1 MVVATTMSATNV
13 FSAVPDRT
21 LDAFCLTTTSTR
33 LGSKL
38 KRGELRRTIDA
49 RGVLLGRELG
59 ANDIYYHLTKY
70 SQVIVDMTTPV
81 RGCNKPDGSSLQY
94 DLSEVRNVTTNAS
107 TKGAFEAKILIDVMN
122 ELEGKCVNMVAQ
134 CKSQYPSF
142 TKQEE
147 KQWITSIDQDNKIVL
162 AHTIENADFPIL
174 FNTPRMC
181 DPGISESKNWS
192 LQNYIETRLYLYIYK
207 YKNKNIMPRNNS
219 RCSKKYIFDF
229 RPFTFSMS
237 LGNRRI
243 YVNQWIEPSSA
254 KKGFQPKTSF
264 SLKHGAPV
272 KVPST
277 SEIFK
282 LMIQEFQTRRL
293 GKEGT
298 SAFREKGGLSLNLGN
313 KTYNDFINFLK
324 AYDGIGF
331 DDIPPKNGS
340 AIQNIVLTDD
350 VIRMLYFDLIHD
362 KVVKSSEKFEDFKN
376 KLVKEFNAFKGD
388 VIQVGAPGKTVV
400 GASYARFGSILN
412 KTRNNRG
419 QPRNSMIIQGSKR
432 KRNGETTNVI
442 IKQIPALFKTFGD
455 LAQFLYAAKYNT
467 FVASGDRI
475 GIAAGMYI
483 CAKLNLPVKCMI
495 EDSVTGFV
503 VYTNPPPF
511 DYKTRG
517 PCTQNVTSAM
527 SCLRNANTKVNSKFI
542 ENGIMNTLNSTAK
555 QVVQELERTKPRIFA
570 RTLNSAVVPH
580 LLATNNGKRT
590 VMKQINQI
598 NKNQKKTQPVR
609 NYLNAII
616 NNRNVTRAQNVKRE
630 ALEIKSKL
638 FPNNASETRNGTSI
652 SPVKI
657 NPKTNLRNFLNSGN
671 LNRLTNNNKNQFVAM
686 LNQKGSNLNSIK
698 KNASNLHRVRVFNSE
713 INKKKL
719 SPNQYNNF
727 VRRIKNNGNLQN
739 IIYEAKQ
746 KAPRNFITQS
756 GRISKKRRM
765 NNY

>member
-1 MVVATTMSATNV
+1 
-13 FSAVPDRT
+13 
-21 LDAFCLTTTSTR
+21 
-33 LGSKL
+33 
-38 KRGELRRTIDA
+38 
-49 RGVLLGRELG
+49 
-59 ANDIYYHLTKY
+59 
-70 SQVIVDMTTPV
+70 MTTPV

-94 DLSEVRNVTTNAS
+94 DISSVRNVTTNAS
-107 TKGAFEAKILIDVMN
+107 TKSGFEAKILIDVMN
-122 ELEGKCVNMVAQ
+122 ELEGKCINMVAQ

-147 KQWITSIDQDNKIVL
+147 NQWITSIDQDNKIVL

-207 YKNKNIMPRNNS
+207 YKNKPVQPRNNS

-237 LGNRRI
+237 LGNKRI
-243 YVNQWIEPSSA
+243 YVNQWIEQSSA

-264 SLKHGAPV
+264 SLKPGPPQT
-272 KVPST
+272 VPST
-277 SEIFK
+277 YEIFK
-282 LMIQEFQTRRL
+282 LMIQEFQTRKL

-298 SAFREKGGLSLNLGN
+298 AAFRNKGGLSLNLGN
-313 KTYNDFINFLK
+313 KTYDDFISFLK

-331 DDIPPKNGS
+331 DVIPPRNS
-340 AIQNIVLTDD
+340 SVIQNIEMTEDVLR
-350 VIRMLYFDLIHD
+350 ILYFDLIHD

-376 KLVKEFNAFKGD
+376 KFIEEFRVFSSD
-388 VIQVGAPGKTVV
+388 VIQAGAPGKTVV
-400 GASYARFGSILN
+400 GASYAKFGSILN
-412 KTRNNRG
+412 KKRNNQGR
-419 QPRNSMIIQGSKR
+419 PINSIIVQKR
-432 KRNGETTNVI
+432 KRKSANNNNNNGTTNANL
-442 IKQIPALFKTFGD
+442 KQIPALFKTFGD

-511 DYKTRG
+511 AYKTRG

-570 RTLNSAVVPH
+570 RTLNSAAVPQ

-590 VMKQINQI
+590 VMTQINRIKQNTI
-598 NKNQKKTQPVR
+598 NTQQAK

-616 NNRNVTRAQNVKRE
+616 NNRNLTRAQNVKQK
-630 ALEIKSKL
+630 ALEIKSTL
-638 FPNNASETRNGTSI
+638 FPNNRTTRAGTGL
-652 SPVKI
+652 SPVK
-657 NPKTNLRNFLNSGN
+657 
-671 LNRLTNNNKNQFVAM
+671 LTNNQQNFMKFMNDFGVFSFEQKNAYMKSYNNRAVNKKSLRSRITRDSYKTRIRKIQGLNNSQRSNFNRKINTATNM
-686 LNQKGSNLNSIK
+686 SELKQLLNQAIAKAKAIQE
-698 KNASNLHRVRVFNSE
+698 R
-713 INKKKL
+713 
-719 SPNQYNNF
+719 NQ
-727 VRRIKNNGNLQN
+727 R
-739 IIYEAKQ
+739 AQ
-746 KAPRNFITQS
+746 KRFKVSTPI
-756 GRISKKRRM
+756 M
-765 NNY
+765 NR

>member
-1 MVVATTMSATNV
+1 
-13 FSAVPDRT
+13 
-21 LDAFCLTTTSTR
+21 
-33 LGSKL
+33 
-38 KRGELRRTIDA
+38 
-49 RGVLLGRELG
+49 
-59 ANDIYYHLTKY
+59 
-70 SQVIVDMTTPV
+70 MTTPV

-94 DLSEVRNVTTNAS
+94 DLSAVRNVTTNAS

-134 CKSQYPSF
+134 CKSQYPYFDKS
-142 TKQEE
+142 QEKE
-147 KQWITSIDQDNKIVL
+147 WITSIDQDNKIVL

-207 YKNKNIMPRNNS
+207 YKNKNIRPRNNS

-229 RPFTFSMS
+229 RPFTFSMT
-237 LGNRRI
+237 LRGKRI
-243 YVNQWIEPSSA
+243 YVNQWIEVSSA

-264 SLKHGAPV
+264 SLKPGAPV

-313 KTYNDFINFLK
+313 KTYDDFINFLK

-331 DDIPPKNGS
+331 DGIPPKNGS

-362 KVVKSSEKFEDFKN
+362 KVVKSSEKFEEFKN
-376 KLVKEFNAFKGD
+376 KLIKEFDAFKGD
-388 VIQVGAPGKTVV
+388 VEQAGAPGKTVV
-400 GASYARFGSILN
+400 GTSYARFGSILN
-412 KTRNNRG
+412 KKRNNG
-419 QPRNSMIIQGSKR
+419 AN
-432 KRNGETTNVI
+432 

-455 LAQFLYAAKYNT
+455 LAQFLYAGKYGT

-483 CAKLNLPVKCMI
+483 GAKMNLPIKCMI

-503 VYTNPPPF
+503 VYTNPPSF
-511 DYKTRG
+511 QYRTRG
-517 PCTQNVTSAM
+517 PCTQNVSSAM
-527 SCLRNANTKVNSKFI
+527 ACLRNANTKVNSKFI
-542 ENGIMNTLNSTAK
+542 ESRIMNTLNNTAK

-570 RTLNSAVVPH
+570 RTLNSAVVPQ

-590 VMKQINQI
+590 VMTQINRI
-598 NKNQKKTQPVR
+598 NRNQTKTQSAR

-616 NNRNVTRAQNVKRE
+616 KNRNQTRAQNVKQK
-630 ALEIKSKL
+630 ALGVKSKL
-638 FPNNASETRNGTSI
+638 FPNNASATRAGTSI
-652 SPVKI
+652 SPVK
-657 NPKTNLRNFLNSGN
+657 
-671 LNRLTNNNKNQFVAM
+671 LTNNQQTFMNFMNSFRVFSSEQKKRYMNSYNNSAVNKNSLRRKVM
-686 LNQKGSNLNSIK
+686 RDSYKVRIRSMVGLNNSQKAKYNTFINGATNTNKLNEIFTQAK
-698 KNASNLHRVRVFNSE
+698 ASNNRALRVANRANRA
-713 INKKKL
+713 N
-719 SPNQYNNF
+719 
-727 VRRIKNNGNLQN
+727 
-739 IIYEAKQ
+739 
-746 KAPRNFITQS
+746 T
-756 GRISKKRRM
+756 KRQRT
-765 NNY
+765 

>member
-1 MVVATTMSATNV
+1 
-13 FSAVPDRT
+13 
-21 LDAFCLTTTSTR
+21 
-33 LGSKL
+33 
-38 KRGELRRTIDA
+38 
-49 RGVLLGRELG
+49 
-59 ANDIYYHLTKY
+59 
-70 SQVIVDMTTPV
+70 MTTPV

-94 DLSEVRNVTTNAS
+94 DLSAVRNVTTNAS

-134 CKSQYPSF
+134 CKSQYPYFDKSR
-142 TKQEE
+142 ERE
-147 KQWITSIDQDNKIVL
+147 WITSIDQDNKIVL

-207 YKNKNIMPRNNS
+207 YKNKNIRPRNNS

-229 RPFTFSMS
+229 RPFTFSMT
-237 LGNRRI
+237 LGGKKI
-243 YVNQWIEPSSA
+243 YVNQWIEASSA

-264 SLKHGAPV
+264 SLKPGAPV

-313 KTYNDFINFLK
+313 KTYDDFINFLK

-331 DDIPPKNGS
+331 DGIPPKNGS

-362 KVVKSSEKFEDFKN
+362 KVVNKSQKFEEFKTN
-376 KLVKEFNAFKGD
+376 FEQEFSGFSSD

-400 GASYARFGSILN
+400 GASYAKFGSILN
-412 KTRNNRG
+412 KRRN
-419 QPRNSMIIQGSKR
+419 I
-432 KRNGETTNVI
+432 NGNN

-455 LAQFLYAAKYNT
+455 LAQFLYAAKHNT

-511 DYKTRG
+511 AYKTRG

-555 QVVQELERTKPRIFA
+555 QVVQELESTKPRIFA
-570 RTLNSAVVPH
+570 RTLNSAAVPQ
-580 LLATNNGKRT
+580 LLATNNGKRI
-590 VMKQINQI
+590 VMKQINRI
-598 NKNQKKTQPVR
+598 NKNQKKTQPIR

-638 FPNNASETRNGTSI
+638 FPNNASATRNGTSI
-652 SPVKI
+652 SPVK
-657 NPKTNLRNFLNSGN
+657 
-671 LNRLTNNNKNQFVAM
+671 LTNNQQKFMNFMNSFRVFSSEQKKRYMNSFNNSAVNKNSLRSKIRRDSYKVRIRSMAGLNNRQKANYNQGINAATTINK
-686 LNQKGSNLNSIK
+686 LNQIITR
-698 KNASNLHRVRVFNSE
+698 ASSSSKRALRVANRAN
-713 INKKKL
+713 IQ
-719 SPNQYNNF
+719 PNNQRNP
-727 VRRIKNNGNLQN
+727 
-739 IIYEAKQ
+739 KQ
-746 KAPRNFITQS
+746 RKITA
-756 GRISKKRRM
+756 
-765 NNY
+765 

>member
-1 MVVATTMSATNV
+1 
-13 FSAVPDRT
+13 
-21 LDAFCLTTTSTR
+21 
-33 LGSKL
+33 
-38 KRGELRRTIDA
+38 
-49 RGVLLGRELG
+49 
-59 ANDIYYHLTKY
+59 
-70 SQVIVDMTTPV
+70 MTTPV
-81 RGCNKPDGSSLQY
+81 RGCNKPDGSSLHY
-94 DLSEVRNVTTNAS
+94 DLSAVRNVTTNAS

-134 CKSQYPSF
+134 CKSQYPYFDKS
-142 TKQEE
+142 QERE
-147 KQWITSIDQDNKIVL
+147 WITSIDQDNKIVL

-207 YKNKNIMPRNNS
+207 YKNKNIRPRNNS

-229 RPFTFSMS
+229 RPFTFSMT
-237 LGNRRI
+237 LGGRRI
-243 YVNQWIEPSSA
+243 YVNQWIEASSA

-264 SLKHGAPV
+264 SLKPGAPV

-298 SAFREKGGLSLNLGN
+298 SAFRNKGGLSLNLGN
-313 KTYNDFINFLK
+313 KTYDDFINFLK

-331 DDIPPKNGS
+331 DGISPRNSSG
-340 AIQNIVLTDD
+340 IQNIVLTDD

-376 KLVKEFNAFKGD
+376 KLIKEFKAFKGD
-388 VIQVGAPGKTVV
+388 VEQVGAPGKTVV
-400 GASYARFGSILN
+400 GASYAKFGSILN
-412 KTRNNRG
+412 KRRN
-419 QPRNSMIIQGSKR
+419 I
-432 KRNGETTNVI
+432 NGNN

-511 DYKTRG
+511 AYKTRG

-555 QVVQELERTKPRIFA
+555 QVVQELESTKPRIFA
-570 RTLNSAVVPH
+570 RTLNSAAVPQ
-580 LLATNNGKRT
+580 LLATNNGKRI
-590 VMKQINQI
+590 VMKQINRI

-652 SPVKI
+652 SPVK
-657 NPKTNLRNFLNSGN
+657 
-671 LNRLTNNNKNQFVAM
+671 LTNKQQTFMNFMNSFRVFSSEQKKRYMNSFNNSAVNKNSLRSKIRRDSYKVRIRSMAG
-686 LNQKGSNLNSIK
+686 LNNRQKANYNQGI
-698 KNASNLHRVRVFNSE
+698 NAATT
-713 INKKKL
+713 INKLNAIFTQAKAI
-719 SPNQYNNF
+719 NN
-727 VRRIKNNGNLQN
+727 RATR
-739 IIYEAKQ
+739 AKRQ
-746 KAPRNFITQS
+746 RTN
-756 GRISKKRRM
+756 
-765 NNY
+765 

>member
-1 MVVATTMSATNV
+1 
-13 FSAVPDRT
+13 
-21 LDAFCLTTTSTR
+21 
-33 LGSKL
+33 
-38 KRGELRRTIDA
+38 
-49 RGVLLGRELG
+49 
-59 ANDIYYHLTKY
+59 
-70 SQVIVDMTTPV
+70 MTTPV

-94 DLSEVRNVTTNAS
+94 DLSSVRNVTTNAS
-107 TKGAFEAKILIDVMN
+107 TKSGFEAKILIDVMN
-122 ELEGKCVNMVAQ
+122 ELEGKCINMVAQ
-134 CKSQYPSF
+134 CKSHYPSF
-142 TKQEE
+142 TKEAE
-147 KQWITSIDQDNKIVL
+147 NQWITSIDQDNKIVL

-207 YKNKNIMPRNNS
+207 YKNKSIQPRNSS

-237 LGNRRI
+237 LGNKRI

-264 SLKHGAPV
+264 SLKAGPPQTV
-272 KVPST
+272 RST
-277 SEIFK
+277 YEIFK
-282 LMIQEFQTRRL
+282 LMIQEFQTRKL

-298 SAFREKGGLSLNLGN
+298 AAFRNKGGLSLNLGN
-313 KTYNDFINFLK
+313 KTYDDFINFLK

-331 DDIPPKNGS
+331 DGIPPKNGS
-340 AIQNIVLTDD
+340 VIQNIEMTEDVLR
-350 VIRMLYFDLIHD
+350 ILYFDLIHD

-376 KLVKEFNAFKGD
+376 KFVEEFNAFKGD
-388 VIQVGAPGKTVV
+388 VEQVGAPGKTVV
-400 GASYARFGSILN
+400 GASYAKFGSILN
-412 KTRNNRG
+412 KRRNNQGR
-419 QPRNSMIIQGSKR
+419 PINSIIVQKKKR
-432 KRNGETTNVI
+432 KRANNNNNNNNNGTTNANL
-442 IKQIPALFKTFGD
+442 KQIPALFKTFGD

-475 GIAAGMYI
+475 GIAAGLYI
-483 CAKLNLPVKCMI
+483 CSKLNLPVKCMI

-570 RTLNSAVVPH
+570 RTLNSAAVPS

-590 VMKQINQI
+590 VMTQINRIKQNTI
-598 NKNQKKTQPVR
+598 KTQAAK

-616 NNRNVTRAQNVKRE
+616 NNRNATRAQNVKQK
-630 ALEIKSKL
+630 ALEIKSTL
-638 FPNNASETRNGTSI
+638 FPNNRTTRAGTGL
-652 SPVKI
+652 SPVK
-657 NPKTNLRNFLNSGN
+657 
-671 LNRLTNNNKNQFVAM
+671 LTNNQQTFMNFMNEFRVFSPEQKRAYMKSYNNPAINKNSLRSKVSRDSYKIRIGKMQG
-686 LNQKGSNLNSIK
+686 LNNRQRSNFNRKINTATKMTELNALLKEANVIQQRYLRAQK
-698 KNASNLHRVRVFNSE
+698 R
-713 INKKKL
+713 
-719 SPNQYNNF
+719 P
-727 VRRIKNNGNLQN
+727 
-739 IIYEAKQ
+739 
-746 KAPRNFITQS
+746 
-756 GRISKKRRM
+756 
-765 NNY
+765 

>member
-1 MVVATTMSATNV
+1 
-13 FSAVPDRT
+13 
-21 LDAFCLTTTSTR
+21 
-33 LGSKL
+33 
-38 KRGELRRTIDA
+38 
-49 RGVLLGRELG
+49 
-59 ANDIYYHLTKY
+59 
-70 SQVIVDMTTPV
+70 MTTPV

-94 DLSEVRNVTTNAS
+94 DLSAVRNVTTNAS

-134 CKSQYPSF
+134 CKSQYPYFDKS
-142 TKQEE
+142 QEKE
-147 KQWITSIDQDNKIVL
+147 WITSIDQDNKIVL

-207 YKNKNIMPRNNS
+207 YRNKNIRPRNNS

-229 RPFTFSMS
+229 RPFTFSMT
-237 LGNRRI
+237 LGGKRI
-243 YVNQWIEPSSA
+243 YVNQWIEASSA

-264 SLKHGAPV
+264 SLKPGAPV

-313 KTYNDFINFLK
+313 KTYDDFINFLK

-331 DDIPPKNGS
+331 DGIPPKNGS

-362 KVVKSSEKFEDFKN
+362 EVVKKSQKFEEFKT
-376 KLVKEFNAFKGD
+376 KFEQEFSGFSSD

-419 QPRNSMIIQGSKR
+419 QPINSIIVQKKKR
-432 KRNGETTNVI
+432 KRNDDNNDETTNANL
-442 IKQIPALFKTFGD
+442 KQIPALFKTFGD
-455 LAQFLYAAKYNT
+455 LAQFLYAGKYGT

-475 GIAAGMYI
+475 GIATGMYI
-483 CAKLNLPVKCMI
+483 GAKMNLPIKCMI

-511 DYKTRG
+511 QYRTRG
-517 PCTQNVTSAM
+517 PCTQNVSSAM
-527 SCLRNANTKVNSKFI
+527 ACLSNASTKVNSKFI
-542 ENGIMNTLNSTAK
+542 ESRIMNTLNSTAK

-570 RTLNSAVVPH
+570 RTLDSAAVPQ

-590 VMKQINQI
+590 VMTQINRI
-598 NKNQKKTQPVR
+598 NKNQTKTQSAR
-609 NYLNAII
+609 NYLNTII
-616 NNRNVTRAQNVKRE
+616 SNRNGTRALNVKQK
-630 ALEIKSKL
+630 ALDVKSRL
-638 FPNNASETRNGTSI
+638 FPNNRMTRAGTSI
-652 SPVKI
+652 SPVK
-657 NPKTNLRNFLNSGN
+657 
-671 LNRLTNNNKNQFVAM
+671 LTNNQQTFMNFMNSFRVFSSEQKKRYMNSYNNSVVNKNSLRRKVTRDSYKVRIRSM
-686 LNQKGSNLNSIK
+686 VGLNNS
-698 KNASNLHRVRVFNSE
+698 
-713 INKKKL
+713 
-719 SPNQYNNF
+719 
-727 VRRIKNNGNLQN
+727 
-739 IIYEAKQ
+739 Q
-746 KAPRNFITQS
+746 KAKYNTFINGATNTNKLNAIFTQAKAINN
-756 GRISKKRRM
+756 RAMRAKRQRT
-765 NNY
+765 

>member
-1 MVVATTMSATNV
+1 
-13 FSAVPDRT
+13 
-21 LDAFCLTTTSTR
+21 
-33 LGSKL
+33 
-38 KRGELRRTIDA
+38 
-49 RGVLLGRELG
+49 
-59 ANDIYYHLTKY
+59 
-70 SQVIVDMTTPV
+70 MTTPV

-94 DLSEVRNVTTNAS
+94 DLSTVRNVTTNAS

-134 CKSQYPSF
+134 CKSQYPYFDKS
-142 TKQEE
+142 QERE
-147 KQWITSIDQDNKIVL
+147 WITSIDQDNKIVL

-207 YKNKNIMPRNNS
+207 YKNKNIRPRNNS

-229 RPFTFSMS
+229 RPFTFSMT
-237 LGNRRI
+237 LGGRRI
-243 YVNQWIEPSSA
+243 YVNQWIEASSA

-264 SLKHGAPV
+264 SLKPGAPV

-298 SAFREKGGLSLNLGN
+298 SAFRNKGGLSLNLGN
-313 KTYNDFINFLK
+313 KTYDDFINFLK

-331 DDIPPKNGS
+331 DGISPRNSSG
-340 AIQNIVLTDD
+340 IQNIVLTDD

-376 KLVKEFNAFKGD
+376 KLIKEFKAFKGD
-388 VIQVGAPGKTVV
+388 VEQVGAPGKTVV
-400 GASYARFGSILN
+400 GASYAKFGSILN
-412 KTRNNRG
+412 KRRN
-419 QPRNSMIIQGSKR
+419 I
-432 KRNGETTNVI
+432 NGNN

-511 DYKTRG
+511 AYKTRG

-555 QVVQELERTKPRIFA
+555 QVVQELESTKPRIFA
-570 RTLNSAVVPH
+570 RTLNSAAVPQ
-580 LLATNNGKRT
+580 LLATNNGKRI
-590 VMKQINQI
+590 VMKQINRI

-652 SPVKI
+652 SPVK
-657 NPKTNLRNFLNSGN
+657 
-671 LNRLTNNNKNQFVAM
+671 LTNKQQTFMNFMNSFRVFSSEQKKRYMNSFNNSAVNKNSLRSKIRRDSYKVRIRSMAG
-686 LNQKGSNLNSIK
+686 LNNRQKANYNKGI
-698 KNASNLHRVRVFNSE
+698 NAATT
-713 INKKKL
+713 INKLNAIFTQAKAI
-719 SPNQYNNF
+719 NN
-727 VRRIKNNGNLQN
+727 RATR
-739 IIYEAKQ
+739 AKRQ
-746 KAPRNFITQS
+746 RTN
-756 GRISKKRRM
+756 
-765 NNY
+765 

>member
-1 MVVATTMSATNV
+1 
-13 FSAVPDRT
+13 
-21 LDAFCLTTTSTR
+21 
-33 LGSKL
+33 
-38 KRGELRRTIDA
+38 
-49 RGVLLGRELG
+49 
-59 ANDIYYHLTKY
+59 
-70 SQVIVDMTTPV
+70 MTTPV
-81 RGCNKPDGSSLQY
+81 RDCNKPDGSSLQY
-94 DLSEVRNVTTNAS
+94 DISSVRNVTNNAS
-107 TKGAFEAKILIDVMN
+107 AKSGFEAKILIDVMN
-122 ELEGKCVNMVAQ
+122 ELEGKCINMVAQ

-142 TKQEE
+142 TKDTEN
-147 KQWITSIDQDNKIVL
+147 QWITSIDQDNKIVL

-207 YKNKNIMPRNNS
+207 YKNKAIQSRNNS

-229 RPFTFSMS
+229 RPFTFSMT
-237 LGNRRI
+237 LGGKKI
-243 YVNQWIEPSSA
+243 YVNQWIEASSA

-264 SLKHGAPV
+264 SLKPGAPV

-277 SEIFK
+277 SEIFE
-282 LMIQEFQTRRL
+282 LMIQEFQTRKL

-298 SAFREKGGLSLNLGN
+298 AAFRNKGGLSLNLGN
-313 KTYNDFINFLK
+313 KTYDDFINFLK

-331 DDIPPKNGS
+331 DGISPRNSSG
-340 AIQNIVLTDD
+340 IQNIVLTDD

-376 KLVKEFNAFKGD
+376 KLIKEFKAFKED
-388 VIQVGAPGKTVV
+388 VEQVGAPGKTVV
-400 GASYARFGSILN
+400 GASYAKFGSILN
-412 KTRNNRG
+412 KRRN
-419 QPRNSMIIQGSKR
+419 I
-432 KRNGETTNVI
+432 NGNN

-511 DYKTRG
+511 AYKTRG

-555 QVVQELERTKPRIFA
+555 QFVQELERTKPLIFA
-570 RTLNSAVVPH
+570 RTLNSAAVPQ

-590 VMKQINQI
+590 VMTQINRIKQNTI
-598 NKNQKKTQPVR
+598 KTNQAKK
-609 NYLNAII
+609 YLNAII
-616 NNRNVTRAQNVKRE
+616 TNRNVTRAQNVKQK
-630 ALEIKSKL
+630 ALEIKSTL
-638 FPNNASETRNGTSI
+638 FPNNRTTRAGTGL
-652 SPVKI
+652 SPVKL
-657 NPKTNLRNFLNSGN
+657 TNNQRTFMNFMNSFKVFSSEQKRAYMKSYNNSTVNNNSLRNKITRDSYKIKIGKMVGLNNRRTN
-671 LNRLTNNNKNQFVAM
+671 LNRKINAAKNKDG
-686 LNQKGSNLNSIK
+686 LNAILKEANDIQQRYLRAQK
-698 KNASNLHRVRVFNSE
+698 R
-713 INKKKL
+713 
-719 SPNQYNNF
+719 P
-727 VRRIKNNGNLQN
+727 
-739 IIYEAKQ
+739 
-746 KAPRNFITQS
+746 
-756 GRISKKRRM
+756 
-765 NNY
+765 

>member
-1 MVVATTMSATNV
+1 
-13 FSAVPDRT
+13 
-21 LDAFCLTTTSTR
+21 
-33 LGSKL
+33 
-38 KRGELRRTIDA
+38 
-49 RGVLLGRELG
+49 
-59 ANDIYYHLTKY
+59 
-70 SQVIVDMTTPV
+70 MTTPV

-94 DLSEVRNVTTNAS
+94 DLSEVRNVTNNAS
-107 TKGAFEAKILIDVMN
+107 AKSGFEAKILIDVMN

-134 CKSQYPSF
+134 CKSQYPYFDKS
-142 TKQEE
+142 QERE
-147 KQWITSIDQDNKIVL
+147 WITSIDQDNKIVL

-192 LQNYIETRLYLYIYK
+192 LRNYIETRLYLYIYK
-207 YKNKNIMPRNNS
+207 YKNKNIRPRNNS

-229 RPFTFSMS
+229 RPFTFSMT
-237 LGNRRI
+237 LGGRRI

-264 SLKHGAPV
+264 SLEPIAPV

-298 SAFREKGGLSLNLGN
+298 SAFRNKGGLSLNLGN
-313 KTYNDFINFLK
+313 KTYDDFINFLK

-331 DDIPPKNGS
+331 DGISPRNSSG
-340 AIQNIVLTDD
+340 IQNIVLTDD

-376 KLVKEFNAFKGD
+376 KLIKEFDAFKGD

-400 GASYARFGSILN
+400 GASYAKFGSILN
-412 KTRNNRG
+412 KRRN
-419 QPRNSMIIQGSKR
+419 I
-432 KRNGETTNVI
+432 NGNN

-455 LAQFLYAAKYNT
+455 LAQFLYAAKHNT

-511 DYKTRG
+511 AYKTRG

-555 QVVQELERTKPRIFA
+555 QVVQELESTKPRIFA
-570 RTLNSAVVPH
+570 RTLNSAAVPQ
-580 LLATNNGKRT
+580 LLATNNGKRI
-590 VMKQINQI
+590 VMKQINRI

-652 SPVKI
+652 SPVK
-657 NPKTNLRNFLNSGN
+657 
-671 LNRLTNNNKNQFVAM
+671 LTNKQQTFMNFMNSFRVFSSEQKKRYMNSFNNSAVNKNSLRSKIRRDSYKVRIRSMAG
-686 LNQKGSNLNSIK
+686 LNNRQKANYNQGI
-698 KNASNLHRVRVFNSE
+698 NAATT
-713 INKKKL
+713 INKLNAIFTQAKAI
-719 SPNQYNNF
+719 NN
-727 VRRIKNNGNLQN
+727 RATR
-739 IIYEAKQ
+739 A
-746 KAPRNFITQS
+746 
-756 GRISKKRRM
+756 KRRKITP
-765 NNY
+765 

>member
-1 MVVATTMSATNV
+1 
-13 FSAVPDRT
+13 
-21 LDAFCLTTTSTR
+21 
-33 LGSKL
+33 
-38 KRGELRRTIDA
+38 
-49 RGVLLGRELG
+49 
-59 ANDIYYHLTKY
+59 
-70 SQVIVDMTTPV
+70 MTTPV

-94 DLSEVRNVTTNAS
+94 DLSSVRNVTTNAS
-107 TKGAFEAKILIDVMN
+107 TKSGFEAKILIDVMN
-122 ELEGKCVNMVAQ
+122 ELEGKCINMVAQ

-142 TKQEE
+142 TKE
-147 KQWITSIDQDNKIVL
+147 KENEWITSIDQDNKIVL

-207 YKNKNIMPRNNS
+207 YKNKAIQPRNNS

-237 LGNRRI
+237 LGGKRI

-264 SLKHGAPV
+264 SLKPGAPV
-272 KVPST
+272 NVPST
-277 SEIFK
+277 YEIFK
-282 LMIQEFQTRRL
+282 LMIQEFQTRKL

-298 SAFREKGGLSLNLGN
+298 AAFRNKGGLSLNLGN

-331 DDIPPKNGS
+331 DGIPPRNS
-340 AIQNIVLTDD
+340 SVIQNIEMTEDVLR
-350 VIRMLYFDLIHD
+350 ILYFDLIHD

-376 KLVKEFNAFKGD
+376 KFVEEFNAFSLD
-388 VIQVGAPGKTVV
+388 VIQAGAPGKTVV
-400 GASYARFGSILN
+400 GASYAKFGSILN
-412 KTRNNRG
+412 KKRNNQGR
-419 QPRNSMIIQGSKR
+419 PINSIIVQKKKR
-432 KRNGETTNVI
+432 KRVNNNNNNNNNNKTTNANL
-442 IKQIPALFKTFGD
+442 KQIPALFKTFGD

-475 GIAAGMYI
+475 GIAAGLYI
-483 CAKLNLPVKCMI
+483 CSKLNLPVKCMI

-555 QVVQELERTKPRIFA
+555 QVVQDLEKTKPRIFA
-570 RTLNSAVVPH
+570 RTLNSAAVPN

-590 VMKQINQI
+590 VMTQINRIKQNTI
-598 NKNQKKTQPVR
+598 KTNQAR
-609 NYLNAII
+609 SFLNAII
-616 NNRNVTRAQNVKRE
+616 NNRNVTRAQNVKQK
-630 ALEIKSKL
+630 ALEIKSTL
-638 FPNNASETRNGTSI
+638 FPNNRTTRAGTGL
-652 SPVKI
+652 SPVK
-657 NPKTNLRNFLNSGN
+657 
-671 LNRLTNNNKNQFVAM
+671 LTNNQQNFM
-686 LNQKGSNLNSIK
+686 SFMNSF
-698 KNASNLHRVRVFNSE
+698 RVFSSEQKRKYMNSYNNPA
-713 INKKKL
+713 INKKSLRSKVSRDSYKIRIGKMQGL
-719 SPNQYNNF
+719 NNRQRTEF
-727 VRRIKNNGNLQN
+727 NRRINAATKMTQLNALLK
-739 IIYEAKQ
+739 EANAKAKAIQERNQRAQ
-746 KAPRNFITQS
+746 KRFKVSTPN
-756 GRISKKRRM
+756 M
-765 NNY
+765 NR

>member
-1 MVVATTMSATNV
+1 
-13 FSAVPDRT
+13 
-21 LDAFCLTTTSTR
+21 
-33 LGSKL
+33 
-38 KRGELRRTIDA
+38 
-49 RGVLLGRELG
+49 
-59 ANDIYYHLTKY
+59 
-70 SQVIVDMTTPV
+70 MTTPV

-94 DLSEVRNVTTNAS
+94 DLSKVKNVTNNAS
-107 TKGAFEAKILIDVMN
+107 AKSGFEAKILIDVMN
-122 ELEGKCVNMVAQ
+122 ELEGKCINMVAQ

-207 YKNKNIMPRNNS
+207 YKNKAIQSRNNS

-264 SLKHGAPV
+264 SLKPGAPV

-282 LMIQEFQTRRL
+282 LMIREFQTRKL

-298 SAFREKGGLSLNLGN
+298 AAFRNKGGLSLNLGN
-313 KTYNDFINFLK
+313 KTYDDFTNFLK

-331 DDIPPKNGS
+331 DGIPPKNGS

-376 KLVKEFNAFKGD
+376 KLIKEFDAFEGD
-388 VIQVGAPGKTVV
+388 VEQVGAPGKTVV
-400 GASYARFGSILN
+400 GASYAEFGSILN
-412 KTRNNRG
+412 KRRN
-419 QPRNSMIIQGSKR
+419 I
-432 KRNGETTNVI
+432 NGNN

-555 QVVQELERTKPRIFA
+555 QVVQKLESTKPRIFA
-570 RTLNSAVVPH
+570 RTLNSAVVPQ

-590 VMKQINQI
+590 VMTQINQI
-598 NKNQKKTQPVR
+598 KRNGIKTTQAR
-609 NYLNAII
+609 SFLNAII

-638 FPNNASETRNGTSI
+638 FPNNASETRTGTSI
-652 SPVKI
+652 SPVK
-657 NPKTNLRNFLNSGN
+657 
-671 LNRLTNNNKNQFVAM
+671 LTNNQQTFMNFMNSFRVFSSEQKKRYMNSFNNSAVNKNSLRSKIRRDSYKVRIRSMAG
-686 LNQKGSNLNSIK
+686 LNNRQKANYNQGI
-698 KNASNLHRVRVFNSE
+698 NAATT
-713 INKKKL
+713 INKLNAIFTQAKAI
-719 SPNQYNNF
+719 NN
-727 VRRIKNNGNLQN
+727 RATR
-739 IIYEAKQ
+739 AKRQ
-746 KAPRNFITQS
+746 RT
-756 GRISKKRRM
+756 
-765 NNY
+765 

>member
-1 MVVATTMSATNV
+1 
-13 FSAVPDRT
+13 
-21 LDAFCLTTTSTR
+21 
-33 LGSKL
+33 
-38 KRGELRRTIDA
+38 
-49 RGVLLGRELG
+49 
-59 ANDIYYHLTKY
+59 
-70 SQVIVDMTTPV
+70 MTTPV

-94 DLSEVRNVTTNAS
+94 DLSAVRNVTTNAS

-134 CKSQYPSF
+134 CKSQYPYFDKS
-142 TKQEE
+142 QERE
-147 KQWITSIDQDNKIVL
+147 WITSIDQDNKIVL

-207 YKNKNIMPRNNS
+207 YKNKNIRPRNNS

-229 RPFTFSMS
+229 RPFTFSMT
-237 LGNRRI
+237 LGGRRI
-243 YVNQWIEPSSA
+243 YVNQWIEASSA

-264 SLKHGAPV
+264 SLKPGAPV

-298 SAFREKGGLSLNLGN
+298 SAFRNKGGLSLNLGN
-313 KTYNDFINFLK
+313 KTYDDFINFLK

-331 DDIPPKNGS
+331 DGISPRNSSG
-340 AIQNIVLTDD
+340 IQNIVLTDD

-376 KLVKEFNAFKGD
+376 KLIKEFKAFKGD
-388 VIQVGAPGKTVV
+388 VEQVGAPGKTVV
-400 GASYARFGSILN
+400 GASYAKFGSILN
-412 KTRNNRG
+412 KRRN
-419 QPRNSMIIQGSKR
+419 I
-432 KRNGETTNVI
+432 NGNN

-511 DYKTRG
+511 AYKTRG

-555 QVVQELERTKPRIFA
+555 QVVQELESTKPRIFA
-570 RTLNSAVVPH
+570 RTLNSAAVPQ
-580 LLATNNGKRT
+580 LLATNNGKRI
-590 VMKQINQI
+590 VMKQINRI

-652 SPVKI
+652 SPVK
-657 NPKTNLRNFLNSGN
+657 
-671 LNRLTNNNKNQFVAM
+671 LTNKQQTFMNFMNSFRVFSSEQKKRYMNSFNNSAVNKNSLRSKIRRDSYKVRIRSMAG
-686 LNQKGSNLNSIK
+686 LNNRQKANYNQGI
-698 KNASNLHRVRVFNSE
+698 NAATT
-713 INKKKL
+713 INKLNAIFTQAKAI
-719 SPNQYNNF
+719 NN
-727 VRRIKNNGNLQN
+727 RATR
-739 IIYEAKQ
+739 AKRQ
-746 KAPRNFITQS
+746 RTN
-756 GRISKKRRM
+756 
-765 NNY
+765 

>member
-1 MVVATTMSATNV
+1 
-13 FSAVPDRT
+13 
-21 LDAFCLTTTSTR
+21 
-33 LGSKL
+33 
-38 KRGELRRTIDA
+38 
-49 RGVLLGRELG
+49 
-59 ANDIYYHLTKY
+59 
-70 SQVIVDMTTPV
+70 MTTPV

-94 DLSEVRNVTTNAS
+94 DLSEVRNVTNNAS
-107 TKGAFEAKILIDVMN
+107 AKSGFEAKILIDVMN

-134 CKSQYPSF
+134 CKSQYPYFDKS
-142 TKQEE
+142 QERE
-147 KQWITSIDQDNKIVL
+147 WITSIDQDNKIVL

-207 YKNKNIMPRNNS
+207 YKNKNIRPRNNS

-229 RPFTFSMS
+229 RPFTFSMT
-237 LGNRRI
+237 LGGRRI

-264 SLKHGAPV
+264 SLEPIAPV

-298 SAFREKGGLSLNLGN
+298 SAFRNKGGLSLNLGN
-313 KTYNDFINFLK
+313 KTYDDFINFLK

-331 DDIPPKNGS
+331 DGISPRNSSG
-340 AIQNIVLTDD
+340 IQNIVLTDD

-376 KLVKEFNAFKGD
+376 KLIKEFKAFKGD
-388 VIQVGAPGKTVV
+388 VEQVGAPGKTVV
-400 GASYARFGSILN
+400 GASYAKFGSILN
-412 KTRNNRG
+412 KRRN
-419 QPRNSMIIQGSKR
+419 I
-432 KRNGETTNVI
+432 NGNN

-511 DYKTRG
+511 AYKTRG

-555 QVVQELERTKPRIFA
+555 QVVQELESTKPRIFA
-570 RTLNSAVVPH
+570 RTLNSAAVPQ
-580 LLATNNGKRT
+580 LLATNNGKRI
-590 VMKQINQI
+590 VMKQINRI

-652 SPVKI
+652 SPVK
-657 NPKTNLRNFLNSGN
+657 
-671 LNRLTNNNKNQFVAM
+671 LTNKQQTFMNFMNSFRVFSSEQKKRYMNSFNNSAVNKNSLRSKIRRDSYKVRIRSMAG
-686 LNQKGSNLNSIK
+686 LNNRQKANYNQGI
-698 KNASNLHRVRVFNSE
+698 NAATT
-713 INKKKL
+713 INKLNAIFTQAKAI
-719 SPNQYNNF
+719 NN
-727 VRRIKNNGNLQN
+727 RATR
-739 IIYEAKQ
+739 AKRQ
-746 KAPRNFITQS
+746 RTN
-756 GRISKKRRM
+756 
-765 NNY
+765 

>member
-1 MVVATTMSATNV
+1 
-13 FSAVPDRT
+13 
-21 LDAFCLTTTSTR
+21 
-33 LGSKL
+33 
-38 KRGELRRTIDA
+38 
-49 RGVLLGRELG
+49 
-59 ANDIYYHLTKY
+59 
-70 SQVIVDMTTPV
+70 MTTPV

-94 DLSEVRNVTTNAS
+94 DLSKVKNVTNNAS
-107 TKGAFEAKILIDVMN
+107 AKSGFEAKILIDVMN

-134 CKSQYPSF
+134 CKSQYPYFDKS
-142 TKQEE
+142 QERE
-147 KQWITSIDQDNKIVL
+147 WITSIDQDNKIVL

-207 YKNKNIMPRNNS
+207 YKNKNIRPRNNS

-229 RPFTFSMS
+229 RPFTFSMT
-237 LGNRRI
+237 LGGRRI
-243 YVNQWIEPSSA
+243 YVNQWIEASSA

-264 SLKHGAPV
+264 SLKPGAPV

-298 SAFREKGGLSLNLGN
+298 SAFRNKGGLSLNLGN
-313 KTYNDFINFLK
+313 KTYDDFINFLK

-331 DDIPPKNGS
+331 DGISPRNSSG
-340 AIQNIVLTDD
+340 IQNIVLTDD

-376 KLVKEFNAFKGD
+376 KLIKEFKAFKGD
-388 VIQVGAPGKTVV
+388 VEQVGAPGKTVV
-400 GASYARFGSILN
+400 GASYAKFGSILN
-412 KTRNNRG
+412 KRRN
-419 QPRNSMIIQGSKR
+419 I
-432 KRNGETTNVI
+432 NGNN

-511 DYKTRG
+511 AYKTRG

-555 QVVQELERTKPRIFA
+555 QVVQELESTKPRIFA
-570 RTLNSAVVPH
+570 RTLNSAAVPQ
-580 LLATNNGKRT
+580 LLATNNGKRI
-590 VMKQINQI
+590 VMKQINRI

-652 SPVKI
+652 SPVK
-657 NPKTNLRNFLNSGN
+657 
-671 LNRLTNNNKNQFVAM
+671 LTNKQQTFMNFMNSFRVFSSEQKKRYMNSFNNSAVNKNSLRSKIRRDSYKVRIRSMAG
-686 LNQKGSNLNSIK
+686 LNNRQKANYNQGI
-698 KNASNLHRVRVFNSE
+698 NAATT
-713 INKKKL
+713 INKLNAIFTQAKAI
-719 SPNQYNNF
+719 NN
-727 VRRIKNNGNLQN
+727 RATR
-739 IIYEAKQ
+739 A
-746 KAPRNFITQS
+746 
-756 GRISKKRRM
+756 KRRKITP
-765 NNY
+765 

>member
-1 MVVATTMSATNV
+1 
-13 FSAVPDRT
+13 
-21 LDAFCLTTTSTR
+21 
-33 LGSKL
+33 
-38 KRGELRRTIDA
+38 
-49 RGVLLGRELG
+49 
-59 ANDIYYHLTKY
+59 
-70 SQVIVDMTTPV
+70 MTTPV

-94 DLSEVRNVTTNAS
+94 DLSEVRNVTNNAS
-107 TKGAFEAKILIDVMN
+107 AKSGFEAKILIDVMN
-122 ELEGKCVNMVAQ
+122 ELEGKCINMVAQ

-207 YKNKNIMPRNNS
+207 YKNKAIQSRNNS

-264 SLKHGAPV
+264 SLKPGAPV
-272 KVPST
+272 EVPST

-298 SAFREKGGLSLNLGN
+298 AAFRNKGGLSLNLGN
-313 KTYNDFINFLK
+313 KTYGDFINFLK

-331 DDIPPKNGS
+331 DGISPRNSSG
-340 AIQNIVLTDD
+340 IQNIVLTDD

-376 KLVKEFNAFKGD
+376 KLIKEFDAFKGD

-400 GASYARFGSILN
+400 GASYAMFGSILN
-412 KTRNNRG
+412 KKRNNG
-419 QPRNSMIIQGSKR
+419 AN
-432 KRNGETTNVI
+432 

-555 QVVQELERTKPRIFA
+555 QVVQKLESTKPRIFA
-570 RTLNSAVVPH
+570 RTLNSAVVPE
-580 LLATNNGKRT
+580 LLATNKGKRI
-590 VMKQINQI
+590 VMTQINRI

-657 NPKTNLRNFLNSGN
+657 NPKTNLRNFLNSGR

-686 LNQKGSNLNSIK
+686 LNQKGSKLNSIK

-756 GRISKKRRM
+756 GRTSKKRRM

>member
-1 MVVATTMSATNV
+1 
-13 FSAVPDRT
+13 
-21 LDAFCLTTTSTR
+21 
-33 LGSKL
+33 
-38 KRGELRRTIDA
+38 
-49 RGVLLGRELG
+49 
-59 ANDIYYHLTKY
+59 
-70 SQVIVDMTTPV
+70 MTTPV

-94 DLSEVRNVTTNAS
+94 DLSDVRNVTNNAS
-107 TKGAFEAKILIDVMN
+107 AKSGFEAKILIDVMN

-134 CKSQYPSF
+134 CKSQYPYFDKS
-142 TKQEE
+142 QERE
-147 KQWITSIDQDNKIVL
+147 WITSIDQDNKIVL

-207 YKNKNIMPRNNS
+207 YKNKNIRPRNNS

-229 RPFTFSMS
+229 RPFTFSMT
-237 LGNRRI
+237 LGGRRI

-264 SLKHGAPV
+264 SLEPGAPV

-298 SAFREKGGLSLNLGN
+298 SAFRNKGGLSLNLGN
-313 KTYNDFINFLK
+313 KTYDDFINFLK

-331 DDIPPKNGS
+331 DGISPRNSSG
-340 AIQNIVLTDD
+340 IQNIVLTDD

-362 KVVKSSEKFEDFKN
+362 KVVKSSEKFEVFKE
-376 KLVKEFNAFKGD
+376 KFIKEFRDFSSD

-400 GASYARFGSILN
+400 GASYAKFGSILN
-412 KTRNNRG
+412 KRRN
-419 QPRNSMIIQGSKR
+419 I
-432 KRNGETTNVI
+432 NGNN

-511 DYKTRG
+511 AYKTRG

-555 QVVQELERTKPRIFA
+555 QVVQELESTKPRIFA
-570 RTLNSAVVPH
+570 RTLNSAAVPQ
-580 LLATNNGKRT
+580 LLATNNGKRI
-590 VMKQINQI
+590 VMNQINRI
-598 NKNQKKTQPVR
+598 NKNQKKTQPIR

-638 FPNNASETRNGTSI
+638 FPNNASKTRNGTSI
-652 SPVKI
+652 SPVK
-657 NPKTNLRNFLNSGN
+657 
-671 LNRLTNNNKNQFVAM
+671 LTNNQQKFMNFMNSFRVFSSEQKKRYMNSFKNPAVKKNSLRSKVMRDSYKVRIRSMAGLNNRQKANYNNGINAATTINN
-686 LNQKGSNLNSIK
+686 LNQIITR
-698 KNASNLHRVRVFNSE
+698 ASSSSKRALRVANRAN
-713 INKKKL
+713 IQ
-719 SPNQYNNF
+719 PNNQRNP
-727 VRRIKNNGNLQN
+727 
-739 IIYEAKQ
+739 KQ
-746 KAPRNFITQS
+746 RKITP
-756 GRISKKRRM
+756 K
-765 NNY
+765 